1 MVTQFIAFNSLFTLL
16 SYVPNESIVHTLT
29 DASTFCNDKKQAL
42 FLQQVSN
49 NMTFH
54 NYKEVSFPSILFN
67 VIVQKQLGLGR
78 LKNKFPPSNYQWCKA
93 LDDGG
98 HSRIEVWS

>member
-78 LKNKFPPSNYQWCKA
+78 LKNSWNHQITFWLKFSFIMGSQVK
-93 LDDGG
+93 L
-98 HSRIEVWS
+98 